1 MSSTIAFETNQ
12 MLELIAIVLFSGV
25 LFSKLSKLI
34 HMPDVVMYILAGI
47 LIGPA
52 AFNLIDINDYPA
64 ANQLILTFGAAYI
77 LYDGGREIN
86 LKVLNKVKF
95 SVLSLATLGVVV
107 STVITGVAASKILHV
122 DLLTGLLLG
131 SVIASTDPSVL
142 VPLFKTM
149 NISKRLKQTIIAES
163 AFNDAVG
170 AITTLTLLGLIA
182 GSAFSLSGTLLELL
196 VSAGGG
202 IAVGLAVGFPASYLI
217 ASRKHGVFSEHPS
230 EIGLATVISAYI
242 LASHFEFS
250 GFLAVFVVGMICGN
264 KKIIGLWVPE
274 EQYETQVRFKEV
286 LTLILRMMI
295 FILLGASIDFSI
307 LFTHLGGA
315 LLVVAVLIFIS
326 RPLSVLV
333 SVLWDRQAKWSL
345 KEVLYMCWVRETG
358 VIPAAL
364 AGMMLAADVPGARI
378 ISAVTFAAIFIT
390 LTFQASTARLLAHLL
405 KLEEAQPMVAQ
416 ATTSNQSD
424 NDGAVT
430 DPYSVPSGDEHYS
443 RDCLEEPYPVYLLAQ

>member
-1 MSSTIAFETNQ
+1 MSSAIAVETNQ

-47 LIGPA
+47 LIGPTA
-52 AFNLIDINDYPA
+52 LGIINISDYPA
-64 ANQLILTFGAAYI
+64 ANPLILTFGAAYI

-95 SVLSLATLGVVV
+95 SVLLLATIGVLV
-107 STVITGVAASKILHV
+107 STLITGLAASKILGL

-142 VPLFKTM
+142 VPLFKSM
-149 NISKRLKQTIIAES
+149 NISKKLKQTIIAES

-170 AITTLTLLGLIA
+170 AITTLTLLSLVA
-182 GSAFSLSGTLLELL
+182 GNTFSLGATVMELGVSAFGGIL
-196 VSAGGG
+196 VG
-202 IAVGLAVGFPASYLI
+202 IAVGLPASYLI
-217 ASRKHGVFSEHPS
+217 ASRKHGIFSEHPS
-230 EIGLATVISAYI
+230 EIGLATVISAYV
-242 LASHFEFS
+242 LATHFEFS

-264 KKIIGLWVPE
+264 KKFMGLWVPE
-274 EQYETQVRFKEV
+274 AQYVTQVRFKEV

-307 LFTHLGGA
+307 LFSNLGGA
-315 LLVVAVLIFIS
+315 LLVVAVLIFVA
-326 RPLSVLV
+326 RPVSVLV
-333 SVLWDRQAKWSL
+333 SIPWDRQAKWNL

-364 AGMMLAADVPGARI
+364 AGMMLAAEVPGARL

-390 LTFQASTARLLAHLL
+390 LTFQASTAKLLAHVL
-405 KLEEAQPMVAQ
+405 KLEEAPILKAS
-416 ATTSNQSD
+416 ASRLAAD
-424 NDGAVT
+424 
-430 DPYSVPSGDEHYS
+430 VPLEDTLLCGEALS
-443 RDCLEEPYPVYLLAQ
+443 RDSLEEPLPVFAIQ